1 MCQESVVYA
10 VCGLYYKMF
19 IYIHHSLPLYCEHH
33 IYTLINIE
41 PEDLQ
46 QQWKQYREK
55 EFGFGEDLI
64 LQSASDV

>member
-46 QQWKQYREK
+46 QQ
-55 EFGFGEDLI
+55 
-64 LQSASDV
+64 